1 MAGDKTGPKRY
12 VTSADQAQR
21 LIDAYFKKC
30 EGIKA
35 LDEDG
40 VPIVG
45 KTGYIYVVE
54 PKPLTINGLGLALGY
69 AGRQGLHELIR
80 VLSKE
85 DATAEDK
92 QILDVITRAKSEVEN
107 YAETRL
113 FDKDGSNGAKFW
125 LASNGKGWSDKQD
138 ITIGDKIIKV
148 TLDDE

>member
-1 MAGDKTGPKRY
+1 MGQRGFKRK
-12 VTSADQAQR
+12 ADTAAEVQR
-21 LIDAYFKKC
+21 RIDAYFKDC
-30 EGIKA
+30 EGEIW
-35 LDEDG
+35 LDKDG
-40 VPIVG
+40 EPITTKNGVV
-45 KTGYIYVVE
+45 YRVE

-69 AGRQGLHELIR
+69 AGRQGLHELLK
-80 VLSKE
+80 VLSRE
-85 DATAEDK
+85 NADENDK
-92 QILDVITRAKSEVEN
+92 DSLDIITRAKSEVEN